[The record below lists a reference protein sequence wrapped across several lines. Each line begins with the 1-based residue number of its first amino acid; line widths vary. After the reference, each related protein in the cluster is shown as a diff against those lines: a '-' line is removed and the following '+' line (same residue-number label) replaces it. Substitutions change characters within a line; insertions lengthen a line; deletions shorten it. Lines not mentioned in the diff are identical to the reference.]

1 MDLLLLTDWLMTALD
16 WIVDKVLA
24 VLQLDALV
32 EKVCSAT
39 VVYKVLVCSPGA
51 VQLCMH
57 VVAVTTVDVG
67 LLVTQCQLLLGLCM
81 RH

>member
-32 EKVCSAT
+32 EQVCSAT
-39 VVYKVLVCSPGA
+39 VVYKVLVCSL
-51 VQLCMH
+51 QLCMH

-67 LLVTQCQLLLGLCM
+67 LLVTQC
-81 RH
+81 